1 MRRHCGRKAAAAAA
15 SRPTC
20 IHVHMY
26 MYFADGIGEADFVR
40 RKAAV
45 IFVGKVARSP
55 QLEKTAVWYQHC
67 SIRAEQ
73 SARWRASRERGELE
87 GGEPSHTAT
96 TTRSRH
102 KFSLPTH
109 PRLAQRV
116 VCVLPPSLVIGLW
129 FRVPL
134 VERFVHPRLNGS
146 FNSSTERLVG
156 GKLLKQFSH
165 QVSVCLLPIIDEDE
179 R

>member
-1 MRRHCGRKAAAAAA
+1 MVTKLQYSGR
-15 SRPTC
+15 
-20 IHVHMY
+20 
-26 MYFADGIGEADFVR
+26 
-40 RKAAV
+40 
-45 IFVGKVARSP
+45 
-55 QLEKTAVWYQHC
+55 
-67 SIRAEQ
+67 

-87 GGEPSHTAT
+87 GEEPSHTAT

-156 GKLLKQFSH
+156 GKLLKQFSY
-165 QVSVCLLPIIDEDE
+165 QVSVCLLLSKASEIIQKCSKNSPHTGHRGLDKLPDGSTSTRRPGGLLCPGTSPPEV
-179 R
+179 RVSTKASRPAL

>member
-1 MRRHCGRKAAAAAA
+1 M
-15 SRPTC
+15 
-20 IHVHMY
+20 V
-26 MYFADGIGEADFVR
+26 GIRQALLITRGPPPYR
-40 RKAAV
+40 
-45 IFVGKVARSP
+45 G
-55 QLEKTAVWYQHC
+55 LY
-67 SIRAEQ
+67 Q

-87 GGEPSHTAT
+87 GEEPSHTAT

-116 VCVLPPSLVIGLW
+116 VCVLPPSLVIVLW

-156 GKLLKQFSH
+156 GKLLKQFSIEKIRFMTKSVQ
-165 QVSVCLLPIIDEDE
+165 QVLYI
-179 R
+179 

>member
-1 MRRHCGRKAAAAAA
+1 MGGLGITVNLTGID
-15 SRPTC
+15 S
-20 IHVHMY
+20 
-26 MYFADGIGEADFVR
+26 DGIGEGDFVR

-45 IFVGKVARSP
+45 IFVGKVARSL

-87 GGEPSHTAT
+87 GEEPSHTAT

-116 VCVLPPSLVIGLW
+116 VCVLPPSLV
-129 FRVPL
+129 L
-134 VERFVHPRLNGS
+134 VS
-146 FNSSTERLVG
+146 
-156 GKLLKQFSH
+156 
-165 QVSVCLLPIIDEDE
+165 
-179 R
+179 